1 MSKQQMIQ
9 ILRGLYID
17 MMQSQD
23 YRVLW
28 YYLQDLE
35 NIIVTLEK
43 EILNDD

>member
-1 MSKQQMIQ
+1 MSKQQIIQ

-35 NIIVTLEK
+35 NIIIALEK

>member
-17 MMQSQD
+17 MMQSKD
-23 YRVLW
+23 YRGLW

-35 NIIVTLEK
+35 NIIVALEK
-43 EILNDD
+43 EVLNDD

>member
-35 NIIVTLEK
+35 NIIVALEK
-43 EILNDD
+43 EVLNDD